1 MSARELTICSSSK
14 YYDVVRIVT
23 GHLAERGITVN
34 TPRFDFNEQ
43 LVEVTPEQKRELT
56 HEFLDKIRRS
66 AAIYIVAADGYTG
79 RSVCIETGFAAA
91 LGLPVYISEPPA
103 EAAVAAL
110 VTEVVS
116 TADAPDFLAEALK
129 DSR

>member
-1 MSARELTICSSSK
+1 VSVRELTICSSSK
-14 YYDVVRIVT
+14 FYDVVRTVA

-34 TPRFDFNEQ
+34 TPRFDFSEQ

-79 RSVCIETGFAAA
+79 RSVCIEAGFAAA

-110 VTEVVS
+110 VTGVVS
-116 TADAPDFLAEALK
+116 PAEAPDFLARALTG
-129 DSR
+129 DG

>member
-1 MSARELTICSSSK
+1 VSARELTICSSSK
-14 YYDVVRIVT
+14 YYDVVRTVT
-23 GHLAERGITVN
+23 GQLAERGVTVN

-66 AAIYIVAADGYTG
+66 AAIYIVAGDGYTG

-103 EAAVAAL
+103 EAAIAAL
-110 VTEVVS
+110 VTDVVS
-116 TADAPDFLAEALK
+116 TADAPDILAQALT
-129 DSR
+129 DGR

>member
-14 YYDVVRIVT
+14 YYDVVRTVT

-43 LVEVTPEQKRELT
+43 LVEVTPERKRELT

-79 RSVCIETGFAAA
+79 HSVCIETGFAAA

-110 VTEVVS
+110 VTDVVS
-116 TADAPDFLAEALK
+116 TTDAPDVLAEALT
-129 DSR
+129 DGR

>member
-14 YYDVVRIVT
+14 YYDVVRTVT

-103 EAAVAAL
+103 EAAIAAL
-110 VTEVVS
+110 VTDVVS
-116 TADAPDFLAEALK
+116 IVDAPDFLAKALT
-129 DSR
+129 DGR